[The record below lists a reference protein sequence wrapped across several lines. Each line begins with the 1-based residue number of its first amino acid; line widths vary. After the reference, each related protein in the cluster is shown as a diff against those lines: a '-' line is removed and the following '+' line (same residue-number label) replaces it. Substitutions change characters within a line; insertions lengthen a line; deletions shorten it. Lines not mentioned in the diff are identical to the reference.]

1 MLTLNLP
8 VFKDLIKQRPEY
20 DEEEDIGERKRI
32 ENQFYKICRAESPRE
47 LEGLSSLDF
56 LDILQQADGI
66 MGGYDKNSVIR
77 SDALAAVKRLHAV
90 PRRRLL

>member
-8 VFKDLIKQRPEY
+8 IFRNLISQSSEY
-20 DEEEDIGERKRI
+20 DEEEDIGERKRL
-32 ENQFYKICRAESPRE
+32 ESQFYRICRAESPKE
-47 LEGLSSLDF
+47 LEGLSSADF

-66 MGGYDKNSVIR
+66 MEGYDKNSVIR
-77 SDALAAVKRLHAV
+77 SDAMAAVKKIHAV